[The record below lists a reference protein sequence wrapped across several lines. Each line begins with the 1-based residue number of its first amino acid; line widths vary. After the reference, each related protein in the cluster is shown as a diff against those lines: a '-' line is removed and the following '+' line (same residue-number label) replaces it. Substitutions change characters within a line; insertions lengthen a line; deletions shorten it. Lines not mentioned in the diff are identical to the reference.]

1 VDNLAMGESA
11 GSVVVGGRTLRVTS
25 PDRVVYPD
33 DGVTKAAVIGYY
45 VHMAERV
52 LPHLRRRPVT
62 RIRWPGG
69 VDEPRFFEKQL
80 PKGAPDWIET
90 LDLSHSDGTVTYPF
104 AHEAATLAWFAQQNA
119 LELHVP
125 QWRWHG
131 DAQRVDRLVL
141 DLDPGPGTGLPECA
155 QIALWMRE
163 QLEADGLISVPVT
176 SGSKGIH
183 VYARWRASDHSQ
195 ITSDYAKVL
204 ADAAVEAFP
213 RLATASMAKVERGGR
228 VLIDWSQNNP
238 SKTTITPYSLR
249 GRARPF
255 IAAPRSWNE
264 VADAGLGQLLMADV
278 LDRLDDPD
286 PLEALL

>member
-1 VDNLAMGESA
+1 MGETT
-11 GSVVVGGRTLRVTS
+11 GSVDVGGRALRVTS
-25 PDRVVYPD
+25 PDRVVYPA
-33 DGVTKAAVIGYY
+33 DGVTKAAVVGYY
-45 VHMAERV
+45 VHVAERI

-62 RIRWPGG
+62 RVRWPGG

-90 LDLSHSDGTVTYPF
+90 LDLTHSDGTVTYPL
-104 AHEAATLAWFAQQNA
+104 AHEPATLAWFAQQNA

-131 DAQRVDRLVL
+131 DTSRVDRLVL
-141 DLDPGPGTGLPECA
+141 DLDPGPRTGLAECA
-155 QIALWMRE
+155 QIALWMKE
-163 QLEADGLISVPVT
+163 QLDADGLESVPVT

-183 VYARWRASDHSQ
+183 VYARWRASDQSLS
-195 ITSDYAKVL
+195 TSEYAKSL
-204 ADAAVEAFP
+204 AGSAAEAFP
-213 RLATASMAKVERGGR
+213 DLATASMTKVERGGK

-255 IAAPRSWNE
+255 VAAPRGWDE
-264 VADAGLGQLLMADV
+264 VADAGLSHLLMSDAV
-278 LDRLDDPD
+278 ERLDGPD
-286 PLEALL
+286 PLAVLL

>member
-1 VDNLAMGESA
+1 MGDNA
-11 GSVVVGGRTLRVTS
+11 GSVVVGDRTLQVTS
-25 PDRVVYPD
+25 PDRVVYPA
-33 DGVTKAAVIGYY
+33 DGVTKAAIIGYY
-45 VHMAERV
+45 VRMAERL

-80 PKGAPDWIET
+80 PKGAPEWIET
-90 LDLSHSDGTVTYPF
+90 LDLTHSDGRVTYPL

-131 DAQRVDRLVL
+131 DARRVDRLVL
-141 DLDPGPGTGLPECA
+141 DLDPGPRTGLAECA
-155 QIALWMRE
+155 QIALWLKE
-163 QLEADGLISVPVT
+163 QLDADGLESVPVT

-183 VYARWRASDHSQ
+183 VYARWRASDQ
-195 ITSDYAKVL
+195 AQTTAEYAKSL
-204 ADAAVEAFP
+204 ADSAVVAFP
-213 RLATASMAKVERGGR
+213 RMATASMTKAEREGK

-255 IAAPRSWNE
+255 VALPRGWDE
-264 VADAGLGQLLMADV
+264 LADAGLTHLLMANA
-278 LDRLDDPD
+278 LERLDDPD
-286 PLEALL
+286 PLAALL

>member
-1 VDNLAMGESA
+1 
-11 GSVVVGGRTLRVTS
+11 
-25 PDRVVYPD
+25 
-33 DGVTKAAVIGYY
+33 
-45 VHMAERV
+45 
-52 LPHLRRRPVT
+52 
-62 RIRWPGG
+62 
-69 VDEPRFFEKQL
+69 
-80 PKGAPDWIET
+80 
-90 LDLSHSDGTVTYPF
+90 
-104 AHEAATLAWFAQQNA
+104 
-119 LELHVP
+119 
-125 QWRWHG
+125 
-131 DAQRVDRLVL
+131 
-141 DLDPGPGTGLPECA
+141 
-155 QIALWMRE
+155 MRE
-163 QLEADGLISVPVT
+163 QLESDGLTSVPVT

-195 ITSDYAKVL
+195 ITSDYARVL
-204 ADAAVEAFP
+204 ADAAVEAFS